1 MYHFYSISILP
12 TWGLLNS
19 LDKEPFGELIIIQ
32 KIIIEG
38 PKNMKLHS
46 KILWLPGAE
55 ILFAET
61 SAHG

>member
-46 KILWLPGAE
+46 KIL
-55 ILFAET
+55 
-61 SAHG
+61 

>member
-1 MYHFYSISILP
+1 MFMVWLEIISCKYSQMYHFYSISILP

-46 KILWLPGAE
+46 KIL
-55 ILFAET
+55 
-61 SAHG
+61 